1 MYQLLN
7 SGNSQ
12 KIMKFNQNNQQK
24 ANTIPKYLKDLLFE
38 KTVIDNLDPE
48 KHNLE
53 GLYFFKKYDIGKT
66 ISIPRFFPKSKQNI
80 ILENKNKLSFKN
92 KSFLLK
98 NDLCEN
104 NKLIDAIFVNVNEN
118 NEAEIH
124 CFFIKPQIIKRDI
137 SQNYLDENLHIMKQ
151 YLNNLFNFKIN
162 SIYFTIIYDFN
173 LAKRRD
179 ITKFFNKRIY
189 FIFFDMESLAFK
201 DIHGHNINK
210 NKSIS
215 LLSQRNT
222 KVINNFKI
230 DKIKIL
236 KKNFELNIEQKGTIK
251 ELLRKINKKLNN
263 NFYYFKSDILYITNI
278 NNFKTFCITEQP
290 KYIFNTDNPETYM
303 LYKGEDRNLNFIKLN
318 KKGGYELVSE
328 LIYGLCSSNEYDY
341 YKIE

>member
-7 SGNSQ
+7 SGNSK
-12 KIMKFNQNNQQK
+12 KIMKFNQNNQPKVNVIQ
-24 ANTIPKYLKDLLFE
+24 KYLKDSLFE
-38 KTVIDNLDPE
+38 NTVIDNLDPE

-66 ISIPRFFPKSKQNI
+66 ISIPRFFPKSNKNI

-98 NDLCEN
+98 QNDLCEN
-104 NKLIDAIFVNVNEN
+104 NKLIDAIFVNVNGN

-124 CFFIKPQIIKRDI
+124 CFYINAQIIKRNI
-137 SQNYLDENLHIMKQ
+137 SENYLDKNLNIMKQ
-151 YLNNLFNFKIN
+151 YLNNFFNFNIN

-179 ITKFFNKRIY
+179 ITKFFNKRIN
-189 FIFFDMESLAFK
+189 FVFFDMESLSFK
-201 DIHGHNINK
+201 DIYGHNMNK

-236 KKNFELNIEQKGTIK
+236 KKNFELNNEQKGTIK

-290 KYIFNTDNPETYM
+290 KHIFDTENPETYM
-303 LYKGEDRNLNFIKLN
+303 LYKGERI
-318 KKGGYELVSE
+318 
-328 LIYGLCSSNEYDY
+328 
-341 YKIE
+341 